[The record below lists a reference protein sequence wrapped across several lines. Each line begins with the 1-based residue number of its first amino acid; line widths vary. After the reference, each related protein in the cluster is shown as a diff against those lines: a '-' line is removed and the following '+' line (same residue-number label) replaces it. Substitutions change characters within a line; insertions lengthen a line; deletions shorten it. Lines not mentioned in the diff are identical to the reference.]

1 MTYILLSK
9 GTLAELPVLERF
21 QDLGYEVRASPKIS
35 PGGER
40 PERKSYIESVL
51 KCRLHAAMA
60 RRNPHLPDGRCVD
73 FSLGQPNELQAKII
87 EELRGRFCSDVNV
100 MYRGNTAR
108 KLLYVNEN
116 SNQV

>member
-73 FSLGQPNELQAKII
+73 FLPGKHNKLQAKII
-87 EELRGRFCSDVNV
+87 EEFRGRFCSDVNV
-100 MYRGNTAR
+100 IYRGNTAR

-116 SNQV
+116 SNHV